1 MGTWNRVVTRAN
13 KGELMK
19 LKASVW
25 LASAVLLIGS
35 LTACSQG
42 SPGMVPSDG
51 ELTGT
56 VAYLEGYTGNTG
68 LSAAMLSNFGSARN
82 YCEGNLLLH
91 PEYKSKE
98 KTDYMS
104 GCLDVIND
112 ELSLSA
118 DEPSEGIE
126 VEPEGNEGTVD
137 NGSSMTVS
145 QENAVRSAQSYLD
158 YSAFSRTG
166 LIEQLEYEE
175 FSTSDATFAVDSLQV
190 NWNEQA
196 AKAAAD
202 YLEYSAF
209 SRQGLIDQLIYEG
222 YTQKQA
228 EYGVNTTGL

>member
-1 MGTWNRVVTRAN
+1 MAV
-13 KGELMK
+13 
-19 LKASVW
+19 
-25 LASAVLLIGS
+25 ASAVFLVGG
-35 LTACSQG
+35 LTACSMG
-42 SPGMVPSDG
+42 NSGMTPGGAEVK
-51 ELTGT
+51 GT
-56 VAYLEGYTGNTG
+56 VAYLEGYNGNTG

-91 PEYKSKE
+91 PDYKSKE

-118 DEPSEGIE
+118 DEQSEGLV
-126 VEPEGNEGTVD
+126 VEPESGEGEGDT
-137 NGSSMTVS
+137 NSSMTVS
-145 QENAVRSAQSYLD
+145 QENAVRSAQDYLD
-158 YSAFSRTG
+158 YSAFSRAG
-166 LIEQLEYEE
+166 LIEQLEFEE
-175 FSTSDATFAVDSLQV
+175 FSTSDATFAVDYLEV

-202 YLEYSAF
+202 YLDYSAF